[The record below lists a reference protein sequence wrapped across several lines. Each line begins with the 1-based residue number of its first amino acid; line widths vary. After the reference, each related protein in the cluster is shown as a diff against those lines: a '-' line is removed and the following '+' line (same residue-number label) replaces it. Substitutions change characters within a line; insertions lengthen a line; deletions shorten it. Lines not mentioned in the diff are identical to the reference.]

1 MAIDAGVPVQ
11 AVDYAK
17 LAARLVNDGQ
27 ILRMPAPPPKVP
39 GIKGDATFFVPGS
52 PSRKR
57 AG

>member
-27 ILRMPAPPPKVP
+27 ILRE
-39 GIKGDATFFVPGS
+39 
-52 PSRKR
+52 
-57 AG
+57 